1 MLPCPCF
8 SPVGDSV
15 VISKPMDAL
24 QSMHLSKGVL
34 KRVFYVVFGGLGIAH
49 E

>member
-1 MLPCPCF
+1 
-8 SPVGDSV
+8 
-15 VISKPMDAL
+15 MDAL